1 MRQSLL
7 RSFMPMAVLTAALVV
22 AGPAGAQTAS
32 GNVVVYTSN
41 NAEAVQAVVDIARKK
56 LPQVKIG
63 TVTGGSATLL
73 KRIEAEAVAPQADVF
88 WSSSPNTLGAFKQ
101 LYAPYESVEGKA
113 VPANLHEPGKL
124 WTACNIHVAVMMV
137 NRNQLGGLPEPKT
150 WKDLLDPRWK
160 GKIIV
165 SDPASAS
172 TAYTILWGLGKVLG
186 EDGLKAIVR
195 NVTVSRNS
203 SAVLKS
209 VAQGEYAVGLTFESN
224 AYAYVAGGQKE
235 IKLIYPADGTFVTEE
250 SVVLVKGAPN
260 AAAARQLYDLLLT
273 RDMQIEL
280 LERAFRRPSRTDIDV
295 SKHAD
300 LPNLKDIKVAPI
312 DDQEAQDKRTA
323 FLQAWQAM
331 SAN

>member
-1 MRQSLL
+1 MLTRFL
-7 RSFMPMAVLTAALVV
+7 RSLVPAVAALGF
-22 AGPAGAQTAS
+22 AAGAQGQTAT
-32 GNVVVYTSN
+32 GNAVIYTSN
-41 NAEAVQAVVDIARKK
+41 NAEAVQTVVDIARKR
-56 LPQVKIG
+56 LPGMKIG

-73 KRIEAEAVAPQADVF
+73 KRIEAEGAAPQADIF
-88 WSSSPNTLGAFKQ
+88 WSSSPNTLGAFKA
-101 LYAPYESVEGKA
+101 LYAPYESAEGKA
-113 VPANLHEPGKL
+113 VPANLHEAGKL
-124 WTACNIHVAVMMV
+124 WTACNIHVAVLMV

-186 EDGLKAIVR
+186 EDGLRAIAR
-195 NVTVSRNS
+195 NLTVSRNS

-209 VAQGEYAVGLTFESN
+209 VAQGEYAIGLTFESN

-235 IKLIYPADGTFVTEE
+235 IKLVYPADGTFVTEE

-260 AAAARQLYDLLLT
+260 AAAARQLYDLLLSKET
-273 RDMQIEL
+273 QTEL

-295 SKHAD
+295 AKHVE

-312 DDQEAQDKRTA
+312 DDQEAQDKRVA

-331 SAN
+331 QTN